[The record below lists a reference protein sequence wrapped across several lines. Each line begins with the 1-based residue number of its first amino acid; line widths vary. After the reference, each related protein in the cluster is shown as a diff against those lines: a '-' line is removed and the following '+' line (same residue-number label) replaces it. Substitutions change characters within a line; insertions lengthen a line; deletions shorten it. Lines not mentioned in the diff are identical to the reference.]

1 MRPSR
6 RILAITLV
14 ASALCADR
22 AIAAAPALRPQV
34 ASVAGRLVSR
44 LSVTFRRAVP
54 SAKVYQTRREGV
66 SGLLT
71 QPRLKA
77 AQPAGWLAM
86 RLSPLL
92 LRLPPPR
99 A

>member
-22 AIAAAPALRPQV
+22 AIAASPALRPQV

-44 LSVTFRRAVP
+44 LSINLRRVVP
-54 SAKVYQTRREGV
+54 SAKVYQTRHEGAA
-66 SGLLT
+66 GLLR
-71 QPRLKA
+71 QPRLEVV
-77 AQPAGWLAM
+77 QPDRSLAI

-92 LRLPPPR
+92 LRLPPPL

>member
-22 AIAAAPALRPQV
+22 ALAASPALRPQV

-44 LSVTFRRAVP
+44 LSVTLRRVVP
-54 SAKVYQTRREGV
+54 SAKVYQTRREGASAPFV
-66 SGLLT
+66 
-71 QPRLKA
+71 QPRLEVER
-77 AQPAGWLAM
+77 PVGSLAM
-86 RLSPLL
+86 RLSPLI
-92 LRLPPPR
+92 LRLPPPT